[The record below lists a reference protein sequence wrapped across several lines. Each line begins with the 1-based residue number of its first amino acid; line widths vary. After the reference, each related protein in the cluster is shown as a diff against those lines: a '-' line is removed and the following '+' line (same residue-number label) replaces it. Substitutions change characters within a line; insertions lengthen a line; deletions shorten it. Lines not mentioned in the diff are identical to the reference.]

1 MKNKTSQSG
10 FTLIELIA
18 VMVILG
24 ILAAVIIPRI
34 STLTSGAYESNVRSM
49 HGLIKNEVNAQALK
63 AAMTGGASGHMEK
76 YPEAVAFTNFV
87 TNGNKYLKEW
97 VEDYDADY
105 WVQLS
110 LDDGYANGNFV
121 ADAHEESNAI
131 LFGYFPHGILNSV
144 AGVVVGG
151 TSTNLEDIYWIYYAP
166 HTTVGG
172 NTGGRDFDG
181 FYIAAFK
188 DDGDGT
194 FDAAIAN
201 AAAASSAV
209 ITANGEE
216 ELTDLTWT
224 TPN

>member
-1 MKNKTSQSG
+1 MKNKRSQAG

-24 ILAAVIIPRI
+24 ILAAVIVPRI
-34 STLTSGAYESNVRSM
+34 ATLTSGAFESNVRNM

-76 YPEAVAFTNFV
+76 YPEAVAFTNFA

-105 WVQLS
+105 WIQLS
-110 LDDGYANGNFV
+110 LDDAYGNGNFV
-121 ADAHEESNAI
+121 AAAHEDVNAI
-131 LFGYFPHGILNSV
+131 LFGYFPHGILNV
-144 AGVVVGG
+144 VDGVTVGG

-166 HTTVGG
+166 HTTDGG
-172 NTGGRDFDG
+172 EAAGRDYDG

-188 DDGDGT
+188 DDGDGD
-194 FDAAIAN
+194 FEAVIAN
-201 AAAASSAV
+201 AENASSAT

-216 ELTDLTWT
+216 ELSDLTWT